1 MKNVA
6 HEPSDIVIYIKGK
19 GMVLKEKSLVA
30 FDTVSCRVLAYGTEA
45 EGIAREGSKDTVVVS
60 PLRQGMIVDYVV
72 ARELF
77 KHLIQKALG
86 KRLFRKP
93 AVAVCVPEGIVAVE
107 KKIMEDVVISATRA
121 RELMIADIPVEQ
133 FVKEMPEKFPAEY
146 KKYKIVIGIT
156 KDEPEE
162 YIKEELGGILQ
173 YAAREGIPARRVADL
188 LQSEMEKGNPT
199 AEISE

>member
-1 MKNVA
+1 MENVA
-6 HEPSDIVIYIKGK
+6 HEPSDIVIYIQDK

-45 EGIAREGSKDTVVVS
+45 EGIAREGRKDTVVVS
-60 PLRQGMIVDYVV
+60 PLRQGMIVDFVV

-77 KHLIQKALG
+77 RHLLQKALG
-86 KRLFRKP
+86 KRLFKKP
-93 AVAVCVPEGIVAVE
+93 AVAVCVPEGIVEVE
-107 KKIMEDVVISATRA
+107 KKIMEDVVLLAGA
-121 RELMIADIPVEQ
+121 REVMFTDIPVVQ

-173 YAAREGIPARRVADL
+173 YAAREGISAQRVADL
-188 LQSEMEKGNPT
+188 LQSAMEEGNPT
-199 AEISE
+199 AQISE

>member
-1 MKNVA
+1 MENVA
-6 HEPSDIVIYIKGK
+6 HEPSDIVIYIQDK

-30 FDTVSCRVLAYGTEA
+30 FDTLSCRVLAYGTEA
-45 EGIAREGSKDTVVVS
+45 EGIAREGRKDTVVVS
-60 PLRQGMIVDYVV
+60 PLRQGMIVDFVV

-77 KHLIQKALG
+77 RHLLQKALG
-86 KRLFRKP
+86 KRLFKKP
-93 AVAVCVPEGIVAVE
+93 AVAVCVPEGIVEVE
-107 KKIMEDVVISATRA
+107 KKIMEDVVLLAGA
-121 RELMIADIPVEQ
+121 REVMFTDIPVVQ

-173 YAAREGIPARRVADL
+173 YAAREGISAQRVADM
-188 LQSEMEKGNPT
+188 LQCAMEEGNPT
-199 AEISE
+199 AQISE

>member
-6 HEPSDIVIYIKGK
+6 HEPSDIVIYIQDK

-45 EGIAREGSKDTVVVS
+45 EGIAREGRKDTVVVS

-77 KHLIQKALG
+77 RHLIQKAWR
-86 KRLFRKP
+86 KRLFKKP
-93 AVAVCVPEGIVAVE
+93 AVAVCVPEGIVEVE
-107 KKIMEDVVISATRA
+107 KKIMDDVVLLAGA
-121 RELMIADIPVEQ
+121 REVMFTDIPVEQ
-133 FVKEMPEKFPAEY
+133 FVKEMPGKFPAEY
-146 KKYKIVIGIT
+146 KKYKVVIGIT

-173 YAAREGIPARRVADL
+173 YAAREGISARRVADL
-188 LQSEMEKGNPT
+188 LQSAMEEGNPT
-199 AEISE
+199 AQISE

>member
-6 HEPSDIVIYIKGK
+6 HEPSDIVIYIQDK

-77 KHLIQKALG
+77 RHLLQKALG
-86 KRLFRKP
+86 KRLFKKP
-93 AVAVCVPEGIVAVE
+93 AVVVCVPEGIVEVE
-107 KKIMEDVVISATRA
+107 KKIMDDVVLLAGA
-121 RELMIADIPVEQ
+121 RDVMFTDIPVEQ

-188 LQSEMEKGNPT
+188 LQSAMEKGNPT
-199 AEISE
+199 A

>member
-1 MKNVA
+1 MENVA
-6 HEPSDIVIYIKGK
+6 HEPSDIVIYIQDK

-45 EGIAREGSKDTVVVS
+45 EGIAREGRKDTVVVS
-60 PLRQGMIVDYVV
+60 PLRQGMIVDFVV

-77 KHLIQKALG
+77 RHLLQKALG
-86 KRLFRKP
+86 KRLFKKP
-93 AVAVCVPEGIVAVE
+93 AVAVCVPEGIVEVE
-107 KKIMEDVVISATRA
+107 KKIMEDVVLLAGA
-121 RELMIADIPVEQ
+121 REVMFTDIPVVQ

-173 YAAREGIPARRVADL
+173 YAAREGISAQRVADM
-188 LQSEMEKGNPT
+188 LQCAMEEGNPT
-199 AEISE
+199 AQISE

>member
-6 HEPSDIVIYIKGK
+6 YEPSDIVIYIQDK

-30 FDTVSCRVLAYGTEA
+30 FNTVSCRVLAYGTEA

-77 KHLIQKALG
+77 RHLLQKALG
-86 KRLFRKP
+86 KRLFKKP
-93 AVAVCVPEGIVAVE
+93 AVVVCVPEGIVAVE
-107 KKIMEDVVISATRA
+107 KKIMEDVVLSAGA
-121 RELMIADIPVEQ
+121 RDVMFTDIPVEQ

-173 YAAREGIPARRVADL
+173 YASREGIPARRVSDL
-188 LQSEMEKGNPT
+188 LQSAMEKGNPT
-199 AEISE
+199 AQISE